1 MLLVYL
7 IIVLIISF
15 YLLARVCDDYFV
27 DSLDRV
33 AKDLKM
39 SSDVAGATLMAI
51 GSSAPEF
58 FVSIISVLKPGD
70 FAEIGIGTIVGS
82 ALFNLLVIIGAS
94 AMVRSTI
101 LTLQPVL
108 RDSIFYSTSIIFLL
122 WAFSDGQIS
131 MVEAGAFI
139 IVYIIYVVSVMNW
152 RKILKYEDDSQ
163 DELENNSDSFSS
175 SWMLIFKPF
184 DILLSKF
191 FLSERHYI
199 FNFFISIIFIGGL
212 SWVLVESA
220 VMISNILHIPKA
232 IIALTVLAIG
242 TSIPDLISSIIVAR
256 QGRGGMAI
264 SNALGSNI
272 FDILIGLGIP
282 WMIILLLT
290 DGPLVVGKENL
301 FSSVILL
308 FASVLVVLFILL
320 VRKWKI
326 GKYSGMFLIGVYLT
340 YLIWA
345 ISNI

>member
-15 YLLARVCDDYFV
+15 YWLARVCDDYFV

-101 LTLQPVL
+101 LTWQPVL

-340 YLIWA
+340 FLIWA

>member
-101 LTLQPVL
+101 LTWQPVL

-256 QGRGGMAI
+256 QGRGCMAI

>member
-101 LTLQPVL
+101 LTWQPVL

-290 DGPLVVGKENL
+290 DGPLVVGNENL

>member
-101 LTLQPVL
+101 LTWQPVL

>member
-1 MLLVYL
+1 M
-7 IIVLIISF
+7 
-15 YLLARVCDDYFV
+15 
-27 DSLDRV
+27 
-33 AKDLKM
+33 
-39 SSDVAGATLMAI
+39 
-51 GSSAPEF
+51 
-58 FVSIISVLKPGD
+58 
-70 FAEIGIGTIVGS
+70 
-82 ALFNLLVIIGAS
+82 
-94 AMVRSTI
+94 
-101 LTLQPVL
+101 
-108 RDSIFYSTSIIFLL
+108 
-122 WAFSDGQIS
+122 
-131 MVEAGAFI
+131 
-139 IVYIIYVVSVMNW
+139 
-152 RKILKYEDDSQ
+152 
-163 DELENNSDSFSS
+163 
-175 SWMLIFKPF
+175 
-184 DILLSKF
+184 
-191 FLSERHYI
+191 
-199 FNFFISIIFIGGL
+199 
-212 SWVLVESA
+212 
-220 VMISNILHIPKA
+220 
-232 IIALTVLAIG
+232 AIG

>member
-1 MLLVYL
+1 
-7 IIVLIISF
+7 
-15 YLLARVCDDYFV
+15 
-27 DSLDRV
+27 
-33 AKDLKM
+33 
-39 SSDVAGATLMAI
+39 
-51 GSSAPEF
+51 
-58 FVSIISVLKPGD
+58 
-70 FAEIGIGTIVGS
+70 
-82 ALFNLLVIIGAS
+82 
-94 AMVRSTI
+94 MVRSTI
-101 LTLQPVL
+101 LTWQPVL